1 MVMKDRKWKI
11 REGEGN
17 YLQMRSMKSQFS
29 VGYLFDVFNLNIVK
43 ISSEINMVI
52 LFEGQSLL
60 IELEARFWVKKL

>member
-17 YLQMRSMKSQFS
+17 YLEMHSMKSQFS